1 MHEAPGLAMIWGPGT
16 SGELAVTNP
25 TRRYAFSCR
34 YAFPARYALSLVL
47 SGLLLLPG
55 CGWPRVH
62 KVLVQQGNV
71 ITQGMIDKLKPGMT
85 RTQVAY
91 IMGEPVVRNTFNDTR
106 WDYVYSLE
114 NPGQYEV
121 NSTVS
126 LFFENERL
134 SHFVGDLAPTSAK
147 PASDDDEPAEEAAG

>member
-1 MHEAPGLAMIWGPGT
+1 MLRRSLSRFAPVVP
-16 SGELAVTNP
+16 S
-25 TRRYAFSCR
+25 FSSV
-34 YAFPARYALSLVL
+34 ATLLLALSLL
-47 SGLLLLPG
+47 GG

-62 KVLVQQGNV
+62 KVIVQQGNV
-71 ITQGMIDKLKPGMT
+71 ITQEMIDKLKPGMT